1 AITGTIDTSFPK
13 GMEFNN
19 WLANL
24 GATPTPGQIALTGAE
39 HSVDSDLPPTSQQWI
54 YSVNPGPSVQ
64 YLPFNTPVEVPTPRQ
79 CGRVVF
85 TDIHVGSGGGD
96 SSDAATPF
104 PMGCTSTTSTPQQ
117 LALEFM
123 FFDLSSCI
131 QPETMRPV
139 PPIVQ

>member
-1 AITGTIDTSFPK
+1 MSLND
-13 GMEFNN
+13 

-39 HSVDSDLPPTSQQWI
+39 HSVDSDAPGVSQRWI
-54 YSVNPGPSVQ
+54 YSDNPGPSVQ
-64 YLPFNTPVEVPTPRQ
+64 YLTFNTPAEVPAANQ

-131 QPETMRPV
+131 QEDHSVPIPPPV
-139 PPIVQ
+139 VE